1 MDEPEGQGEAM
12 DSQYQEPNINNANV
26 KICIIFYYFQ
36 FVSTCRKMIDDL

>member
-26 KICIIFYYFQ
+26 EQGIIFIILNL
-36 FVSTCRKMIDDL
+36 SPLAEN